1 MFNIHFMNQDSENV
15 YSCWDLVLATKL
27 RKISSSAASYENKT
41 LLQKQKYTFKFSV
54 GLKQK
59 H

>member
-1 MFNIHFMNQDSENV
+1 MLYTMNQDSENV

-27 RKISSSAASYENKT
+27 RRISSSAASYENKT

-59 H
+59 Q